1 MAIYAAA
8 RALVFVKERKLP
20 DPMLRTARTR
30 QMGNS
35 QTQSPT
41 IRVMVADDSNLM
53 RESIKRL
60 FEGDLG
66 IQLVGEAATFIET
79 VQLIRLVTP
88 HVAVMDLHMPD
99 EKAMPP
105 THFKLC
111 LNGTRLLAMSIW
123 TDEETKALAETFGA
137 VKLLDKM
144 NLASDFNPRRE
155 RDALP
160 MIPLLRF
167 NQR

>member
-1 MAIYAAA
+1 
-8 RALVFVKERKLP
+8 
-20 DPMLRTARTR
+20 
-30 QMGNS
+30 MGNS

-66 IQLVGEAATFIET
+66 IQLVGEAATFIQT
-79 VQLIRLVTP
+79 VQLIDELHP

-144 NLASDFNPRRE
+144 NLASDFNPRH
-155 RDALP
+155 
-160 MIPLLRF
+160 
-167 NQR
+167 